1 MDGAIIHNRERKT
14 RKHPF
19 LYKQKYHIT
28 DKKLAPAPTTTIF
41 RMANAAD
48 LAKQNCIELLRNL
61 PIKNVVRSQFNS
73 SLELA
78 RRRCAIELSYAT
90 QSIYDKQSPVKT
102 AEIA

>member
-1 MDGAIIHNRERKT
+1 
-14 RKHPF
+14 
-19 LYKQKYHIT
+19 
-28 DKKLAPAPTTTIF
+28 
-41 RMANAAD
+41 MANAAD

-61 PIKNVVRSQFNS
+61 PITNVVRSQFNS